1 MKKILFVCSG
11 NIFRS
16 LTAELC
22 ANRYIL
28 ESNIKAVQVKSAG
41 TVVPSEH
48 VRPVVIAALKELGLD
63 SSLHKPTRFT
73 LESAYLDT
81 TIIAMGLDH
90 QRHLAEKFN
99 VQSQLFNQVA
109 GISDSPVLD
118 VHEAL
123 PVELLHAEKGTE
135 YIKATIEYIN
145 NTIPA
150 VIENVLAAKHG

>member
-1 MKKILFVCSG
+1 
-11 NIFRS
+11 
-16 LTAELC
+16 
-22 ANRYIL
+22 
-28 ESNIKAVQVKSAG
+28 
-41 TVVPSEH
+41 
-48 VRPVVIAALKELGLD
+48 
-63 SSLHKPTRFT
+63 
-73 LESAYLDT
+73 
-81 TIIAMGLDH
+81 MGLDH